1 MKVFNLVADE
11 VQQTLD
17 CLTDQ
22 AAAESIE
29 QVVELLGRAPVC

>member
-17 CLTDQ
+17 CLTEQ

-29 QVVELLGRAPVC
+29 QVVELLRAYPET